1 MRPSR
6 GRSGLCAPPPGPCRY
21 VASPTLPIPPPAAV
35 ASKTLLSLRGAPTL
49 LWCSR
54 RPEVAAVVMAVTQV
68 VVMQAVVTMTVA
80 VEESVVFAFP
90 EAR

>member
-1 MRPSR
+1 
-6 GRSGLCAPPPGPCRY
+6 
-21 VASPTLPIPPPAAV
+21 
-35 ASKTLLSLRGAPTL
+35 
-49 LWCSR
+49 
-54 RPEVAAVVMAVTQV
+54 MAVTQV